1 MNLRDI
7 PQVESWL
14 TQFEVPDLYVVEH
27 MLRRLRYVSFEELE
41 AWLHESVKGVLEE
54 IEKNDGRV
62 AVAIF
67 PVAKPFINKFNKN
80 KEEKLPN
87 DSAGRIAH
95 SLKNIERDL
104 PGFVELSPRVESMR
118 QKKVKHIIFVDDFVG
133 TGNRFSDSWKTMVS
147 PSVKSWCSRGWCKIW
162 LITFAA
168 HKSGLNRVVRKI
180 RPLTLNQVRINLE
193 IDKSFFLE
201 NESMKAVLQK
211 YGAPLGRATQAM
223 GYGGLASPVIFQY
236 GCPNNVPLMFWLRP
250 SRASRISWR
259 PLFPNRSVSND
270 VYPLFGQDFAR
281 EALPEELWMAGH
293 YRLALN
299 ALEQL
304 SYYDE
309 NHQLMLVLGL
319 LAKGHGIAKIRN
331 VMVLG
336 DTEFDDVLR
345 ELKEGGLVSQDDVVT
360 RFGKDV
366 LARAAKPCKM
376 DVLTEKG
383 ANFFPSS
390 FLGFQRE
397 A

>member
-27 MLRRLRYVSFEELE
+27 MQRRLRYVSFEELE

-54 IEKNDGRV
+54 IEKSDGRV

-67 PVAKPFINKFNKN
+67 PVAKPFINKFNKD

-104 PGFVELSPRVESMR
+104 PRFVELSPRDKSMR

-211 YGAPLGRATQAM
+211 YGTPLGRATQAM

-281 EALPEELWMAGH
+281 DALPEELWMAGH

-304 SYYDE
+304 SNYNE

-336 DTEFDDVLR
+336 GTEFDNVLR

-366 LARAAKPCKM
+366 LARAAKPCIM
-376 DVLTEKG
+376 DILTEKE

>member
-54 IEKNDGRV
+54 IEKSDGRV

-67 PVAKPFINKFNKN
+67 PVAKPFINKFNKD

-104 PGFVELSPRVESMR
+104 PRFVELSPRDKSMR

-211 YGAPLGRATQAM
+211 YGTPLGRATQAM

-281 EALPEELWMAGH
+281 DALPEELWMAGH

-304 SYYDE
+304 SNYNE

-336 DTEFDDVLR
+336 GTEFDNILR

-366 LARAAKPCKM
+366 LARAAKPCIM
-376 DVLTEKG
+376 DILTEKE

>member
-54 IEKNDGRV
+54 IEKSDGRV

-67 PVAKPFINKFNKN
+67 PVAKPFINKFNKD

-104 PGFVELSPRVESMR
+104 PRFVELSPRDKSMR

-211 YGAPLGRATQAM
+211 YGTPLGRATQAM

-281 EALPEELWMAGH
+281 DALPEELWMAGH

-304 SYYDE
+304 SNYNE

-336 DTEFDDVLR
+336 GTEFDNVLR

-366 LARAAKPCKM
+366 LARAAKPCIM
-376 DVLTEKG
+376 DILTEKE

>member
-54 IEKNDGRV
+54 IEKSDGRV

-67 PVAKPFINKFNKN
+67 PVAKPFINKFNKD

-104 PGFVELSPRVESMR
+104 PRFVELSPRDKSMR

-211 YGAPLGRATQAM
+211 YGTPLGRATQAM

-259 PLFPNRSVSND
+259 PLFPNRSVSNN

-281 EALPEELWMAGH
+281 DALPEELWMAGH

-304 SYYDE
+304 SNYNE

-336 DTEFDDVLR
+336 GTEFDNVLR

-366 LARAAKPCKM
+366 LARAAKPCIM
-376 DVLTEKG
+376 DILTEKK
-383 ANFFPSS
+383 ANFFS
-390 FLGFQRE
+390 FKFSGVP

>member
-1 MNLRDI
+1 MNLKDI

-14 TQFEVPDLYVVEH
+14 AQFEVPDLYVVEH
-27 MLRRLRYVSFEELE
+27 MLRRLRYVGFEELE
-41 AWLHESVKGVLEE
+41 AWLHESVKGLLEE
-54 IEKNDGRV
+54 IEKTDGRV
-62 AVAIF
+62 AIAIF
-67 PVAKPFINKFNKN
+67 PVAKPFINKFNKD
-80 KEEKLPN
+80 KEQKSPS

-104 PGFVELSPRVESMR
+104 PKFVELNPRVESMR
-118 QKKVKHIIFVDDFVG
+118 KKKVKHIIFVDDFVG
-133 TGNRFSDSWKTMVS
+133 TGNRISDSWKTMVS

-162 LITFAA
+162 LIVFAA
-168 HKSGLNRVVRKI
+168 HRSGLNNVVRKI
-180 RPLTLNQVRINLE
+180 RPLTLNQVRINLA

-201 NESMKAVLQK
+201 NESMQAVLKK
-211 YGAPLGRATQAM
+211 YGTPLGGATQAM

-236 GCPNNVPLMFWLRP
+236 GCPNNVPLMFWFRP

-259 PLFPNRSVSND
+259 PLFPNRSVSSD
-270 VYPLFGQDFAR
+270 IYHLFGRDLAR

-293 YRLALN
+293 HRLALN
-299 ALEQL
+299 ALERI
-304 SYYDE
+304 SNYE
-309 NHQLMLVLGL
+309 ESHQVTLVLGL
-319 LAKGHGIAKIRN
+319 LAKGHSIAKIRN
-331 VMVLG
+331 IMVLG
-336 DTEFDDVLR
+336 NAEFEDVLR
-345 ELKEGGLVSQDDVVT
+345 ELKEGGLVNQNDVVT

-376 DVLTEKG
+376 NVLTEKE

>member
-41 AWLHESVKGVLEE
+41 VWLHESVNGVLEE
-54 IEKNDGRV
+54 IKKDDGRA

-67 PVAKPFINKFNKN
+67 PVAKPFVNEFNKD
-80 KEEKLPN
+80 KERKQPN

-95 SLKNIERDL
+95 SLKNIERNL
-104 PGFVELSPRVESMR
+104 PEFVELSPRVESMR
-118 QKKVKHIIFVDDFVG
+118 KKKVKHIIFVDDFVG
-133 TGNRFSDSWKTMVS
+133 TGDRFSESWKTMVS
-147 PSVKSWCSRGWCKIW
+147 PSIKSWCSRGWCKIW
-162 LITFAA
+162 LIAFAA
-168 HKSGLNRVVRKI
+168 HKPGLNRVVRKI
-180 RPLTLNQVRINLE
+180 RPLTLNQVRVNLR

-211 YGAPLGRATQAM
+211 YGAHLGRTTQAM

-250 SRASRISWR
+250 ARARRISWR

-270 VYPLFGQDFAR
+270 VYPLFDQGFAR

-293 YRLALN
+293 HHLALN
-299 ALEQL
+299 ALERIL
-304 SYYDE
+304 NYNES
-309 NHQLMLVLGL
+309 HQLMLVLGL
-319 LAKGHGIAKIRN
+319 LAKGHHITKIRN
-331 VMVLG
+331 IMVLSVA
-336 DTEFDDVLR
+336 EFDEVLNV
-345 ELKEGGLVSQDDVVT
+345 LKEGGLVSQNEVVT
-360 RFGKDV
+360 RFGRDV
-366 LARAAKPCKM
+366 LARAAKPCRI

>member
-41 AWLHESVKGVLEE
+41 AWLHDSVNGVLEE
-54 IEKNDGRV
+54 IGKKDGRV

-67 PVAKPFINKFNKN
+67 PVAKPFIDKFNKD
-80 KEEKLPN
+80 KEKKLPN

-95 SLKNIERDL
+95 SLKNIERNL
-104 PGFVELSPRVESMR
+104 PNFVELSPRIESMR
-118 QKKVKHIIFVDDFVG
+118 KKKVKHIIFVDDFVG
-133 TGNRFSDSWKTMVS
+133 TGNRFSDSWKEMVS
-147 PSVKSWCSRGWCKIW
+147 PSVKSWCSRDWCKIW

-168 HKSGLNRVVRKI
+168 HKSGLNRILRKV
-180 RPLTLNQVRINLE
+180 RPLTRNRVRVNLE
-193 IDKSFFLE
+193 IDRSFFLE
-201 NESMKAVLQK
+201 NENMEAVLQK

-236 GCPNNVPLMFWLRP
+236 GCPNNVPLIFWLRP
-250 SRASRISWR
+250 TRASRINWR

-270 VYPLFGQDFAR
+270 VYPLFSHDFSR

-293 YRLALN
+293 RHLALN
-299 ALEQL
+299 ALERI
-304 SYYDE
+304 SNYDE
-309 NHQLMLVLGL
+309 SHQLMLVLGL
-319 LAKGHGIAKIRN
+319 LAKGHCIAKIRN
-331 VMVLG
+331 IMVLSCA
-336 DTEFDDVLR
+336 EFDEVLS

-366 LARAAKPCKM
+366 LARAAKPCRM
-376 DVLTEKG
+376 DVLIENG
-383 ANFFPSS
+383 INFFPSS

>member
-54 IEKNDGRV
+54 IEKSDGRV

-67 PVAKPFINKFNKN
+67 PVAKPFINKFNKD

-104 PGFVELSPRVESMR
+104 PRFVELSPRDKSMR

-211 YGAPLGRATQAM
+211 YGTPLGRATQAM

-259 PLFPNRSVSND
+259 PLFQNRSVSND

-281 EALPEELWMAGH
+281 DALPEELWMAGH

-304 SYYDE
+304 SNYNE

-336 DTEFDDVLR
+336 GTEFDNVLR

-366 LARAAKPCKM
+366 LARAAKPCIM
-376 DVLTEKG
+376 DILTEKE